1 MATIDSG
8 LMANIVASPKV
19 LNEKKDHGRALIVS
33 GTAALTAGQVIDNNI
48 VRLARLR
55 SSDSIKSIK
64 IFNDEL
70 DTNGSP
76 TLTANLGLY
85 KVDGTVVDEDCFAS
99 LATTFQAV
107 NTGGVEL
114 GFEARD
120 INGIGN
126 ELWQDGGASADP
138 EIEYDVA
145 ITFSAAAATAAAGD
159 ISFVIEYMS

>member
-1 MATIDSG
+1 
-8 LMANIVASPKV
+8 
-19 LNEKKDHGRALIVS
+19 
-33 GTAALTAGQVIDNNI
+33 
-48 VRLARLR
+48 
-55 SSDSIKSIK
+55 
-64 IFNDEL
+64 
-70 DTNGSP
+70 
-76 TLTANLGLY
+76 
-85 KVDGTVVDEDCFAS
+85 
-99 LATTFQAV
+99 V